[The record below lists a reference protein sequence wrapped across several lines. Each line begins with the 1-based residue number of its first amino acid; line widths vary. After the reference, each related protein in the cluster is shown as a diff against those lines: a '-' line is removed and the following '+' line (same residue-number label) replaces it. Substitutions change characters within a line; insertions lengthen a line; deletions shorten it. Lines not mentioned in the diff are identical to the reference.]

1 MWNRVS
7 ALLCLAYFTQHGALQ
22 IQPFVAGV
30 RIPGEMLFKK
40 QDTLQFGHLWSGV
53 KFLKIRRDGKW
64 GSSYQEG
71 SR

>member
-1 MWNRVS
+1 MESRVCPFVS
-7 ALLCLAYFTQHGALQ
+7 GLLFTQHGALQ

-30 RIPGEMLFKK
+30 RVPGEMLFKK